1 MNEEEAK
8 SIALRAL
15 SYLVAEEDVLQRFMD
30 LSGVDAADIRQRA
43 DDVDMLAGVLD
54 FFLGFLKTKS
64 LIAKNYFARLFGDD
78 KVFRKNDAQE
88 LARFHSLVETN
99 GFGQI
104 FKKNGKPITCY
115 AIASK

>member
-43 DDVDMLAGVLD
+43 DDVEMLAGVLD
-54 FFLGFLKTKS
+54 FFLGFEPQLLQMCEATG
-64 LIAKNYFARLFGDD
+64 LAADAPARARCRLFG
-78 KVFRKNDAQE
+78 
-88 LARFHSLVETN
+88 
-99 GFGQI
+99 GQ
-104 FKKNGKPITCY
+104 FEEW
-115 AIASK
+115 S